1 MNAASKFWELL
12 GCKICRRVAINFYK
26 KVDTHS
32 HLVEVA
38 LLDRGVALRLVKNV
52 ELTEFG
58 GRVSALRIIR
68 GLSQQQLANKTG
80 MHRTYIGG
88 VERGERNISLL
99 NIHKLAV
106 ALGVVAIDL
115 APAVVAVIE

>member
-1 MNAASKFWELL
+1 M
-12 GCKICRRVAINFYK
+12 
-26 KVDTHS
+26 
-32 HLVEVA
+32 
-38 LLDRGVALRLVKNV
+38 

-58 GRVSALRIIR
+58 GRVSALRLLR

-80 MHRTYIGG
+80 LHRTYIGG

-106 ALGVVAIDL
+106 ALGVVAVILTDT
-115 APAVVAVIE
+115 AVA

>member
-1 MNAASKFWELL
+1 
-12 GCKICRRVAINFYK
+12 
-26 KVDTHS
+26 
-32 HLVEVA
+32 
-38 LLDRGVALRLVKNV
+38 V

-58 GRVSALRIIR
+58 GRVSALRLIR

-106 ALGVVAIDL
+106 ALGVVAIVL
-115 APAVVAVIE
+115 APAVIE